1 MRHSPE
7 KAELGLVRQ
16 AQLRVH
22 EARTLLARP
31 SVRGIEQTGPPIQAA
46 LGCLL
51 TLRNSLRSDGAPLQ
65 PGELVA
71 ALGELRSEILR
82 ANLLLEGAARF
93 YLGWARLFYA
103 AACGYTPQ
111 GEPATLVPAGR
122 LSVDL

>member
-16 AQLRVH
+16 AQVRVR
-22 EARTLLARP
+22 EARTLLAQP
-31 SVRGIEQTGPPIQAA
+31 SVRGIEETGAPIQAA

-51 TLRNSLRSDGAPLQ
+51 TLRNSLRLAGAPPE

-71 ALGELRSEILR
+71 ALGELRREILS
-82 ANLLLEGAARF
+82 ANVLLEGAARF

-103 AACGYTPQ
+103 AACGYTPK

-122 LSVDL
+122 LSVEL